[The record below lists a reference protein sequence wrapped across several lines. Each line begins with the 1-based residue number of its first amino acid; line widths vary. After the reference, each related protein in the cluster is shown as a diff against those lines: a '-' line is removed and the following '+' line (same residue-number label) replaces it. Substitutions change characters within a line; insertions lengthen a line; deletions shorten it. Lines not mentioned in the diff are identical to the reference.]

1 MTLKA
6 APVTVYQTPSAILSR
21 SGDGPARGVVWPPV
35 GVSMAFERMKL
46 GEMLLKKKLITKEQ
60 LDTAIEY
67 QKSLGGKIGN
77 IIVKLGYMTDEALTR
92 EIARHYNMEVTDLAN
107 MILPVNLL
115 KAVPKDIIEK
125 HHLIP
130 VHQTN
135 SVLTVAMSDPT
146 DYEALDE
153 LQFVTGKKIETTLAT
168 RDSIKRAIAEYL
180 EEREKE
186 GIVSEPT
193 LKPKSAGRLRP
204 ASKGS
209 LAALRD
215 ATESSMVDE
224 VRQRLSGEGAKINT
238 AMVTRAEVRAALI
251 PLLIKKGVISEQEL
265 YDSVIELLKRKGVIE
280 QRELTDR
287 AKELGGR

>member
-1 MTLKA
+1 
-6 APVTVYQTPSAILSR
+6 
-21 SGDGPARGVVWPPV
+21 
-35 GVSMAFERMKL
+35 MAFDERMRL

-60 LDTAIEY
+60 LDTAVQY

-115 KAVPKDIIEK
+115 KAVPRDIIEK

-130 VHQTN
+130 VHVTKD
-135 SVLTVAMSDPT
+135 VLTVCMSDPT

-153 LQFVTGKKIETTLAT
+153 LQFVSGKKIDTTLAT
-168 RDSIKRAIAEYL
+168 RDSIKRAIAEFVEDL
-180 EEREKE
+180 ENEERKSK
-186 GIVSEPT
+186 GA
-193 LKPKSAGRLRP
+193 LKPASAGRLRP

-215 ATESSMVDE
+215 ATESSLVE
-224 VRQRLSGEGAKINT
+224 NVRDRLKNEQPKVNT
-238 AMVTRAEVRAALI
+238 QALTRAELRSALI
-251 PLLIKKGVISEQEL
+251 PVLLKKGVITENDL
-265 YDSVIELLKRKGVIE
+265 FDGLIEILKRKGVVE
-280 QRELTDR
+280 QRELTER
-287 AKELGGR
+287 AKDSGGR

>member
-1 MTLKA
+1 
-6 APVTVYQTPSAILSR
+6 
-21 SGDGPARGVVWPPV
+21 
-35 GVSMAFERMKL
+35 MAFERLKL

-60 LDTAIEY
+60 LDTAVEY
-67 QKSLGGKIGN
+67 QKSLGGKIGS

-135 SVLTVAMSDPT
+135 SVLTVCMSDPT

-153 LQFVTGKKIETTLAT
+153 LQFITGKKIETTLAT
-168 RDSIKRAIAEYL
+168 RDSIKRAIAEFL
-180 EEREKE
+180 DHSDEPDAQIVLGEE
-186 GIVSEPT
+186 
-193 LKPKSAGRLRP
+193 KPKSAGKLRP

-209 LAALRD
+209 LQALRD
-215 ATESSMVDE
+215 ATESSFIDTVKDKLGN
-224 VRQRLSGEGAKINT
+224 QGAKLSTT
-238 AMVTRAEVRAALI
+238 AITRADLRAAVI
-251 PLLIKKGVISEQEL
+251 PVLLKKGLISEQDL
-265 YDSVIELLKRKGVIE
+265 YDSVIELLKRKGVLD
-280 QRELTDR
+280 QRELNER
-287 AKELGGR
+287 AKDLGGR

>member
-1 MTLKA
+1 
-6 APVTVYQTPSAILSR
+6 
-21 SGDGPARGVVWPPV
+21 
-35 GVSMAFERMKL
+35 MAFERLKL

-67 QKSLGGKIGN
+67 QKSLGGKIGG

-130 VHQTN
+130 VHQTAN
-135 SVLTVAMSDPT
+135 VLTVAMSDPT

-180 EEREKE
+180 DIKE
-186 GIVSEPT
+186 QESQSEPV

-204 ASKGS
+204 ASRGS

-215 ATESSMVDE
+215 ATESSLVDS
-224 VRQRLSGEGAKINT
+224 VRERLSESSAKLSTT
-238 AMVTRAEVRAALI
+238 AITRADLRAAVI
-251 PLLIKKGVISEQEL
+251 PVLLKKGLITEQEL
-265 YDSVIELLKRKGVIE
+265 YDSVIELLKRKGVLD
-280 QRELTDR
+280 QRELSDR

>member
-1 MTLKA
+1 
-6 APVTVYQTPSAILSR
+6 
-21 SGDGPARGVVWPPV
+21 
-35 GVSMAFERMKL
+35 MAFERLKL
-46 GEMLLKKKLITKEQ
+46 GEMLLKKGLITKEE

-67 QKSLGGKIGN
+67 QKSLGGKIGG

-115 KAVPKDIIEK
+115 KAVPRDIIEK

-135 SVLTVAMSDPT
+135 NVLTVCMSDPT

-180 EEREKE
+180 ETMDREDKKAR
-186 GIVSEPT
+186 GVVVQSD
-193 LKPKSAGRLRP
+193 KPKSAGKLRP
-204 ASKGS
+204 ASQGS
-209 LAALRD
+209 LNALRE
-215 ATESSMVDE
+215 ATESSLIDTVKE
-224 VRQRLSGEGAKINT
+224 RLNNEGSKLSTMAI
-238 AMVTRAEVRAALI
+238 TRADLRGAVI
-251 PLLIKKGVISEQEL
+251 PLLVKKGLINENEL
-265 YDSVIELLKRKGVIE
+265 FDAVTELLKRKGLLD
-280 QRELTDR
+280 QRELTDK

>member
-1 MTLKA
+1 
-6 APVTVYQTPSAILSR
+6 
-21 SGDGPARGVVWPPV
+21 
-35 GVSMAFERMKL
+35 MAFERLKL
-46 GEMLLKKKLITKEQ
+46 GEMLLKKKLISKEQ

-67 QKSLGGKIGN
+67 QKSLGGKIGS

-130 VHQTN
+130 VHQTAN
-135 SVLTVAMSDPT
+135 VLTVAMSDPT

-180 EEREKE
+180 NEKERESV
-186 GIVSEPT
+186 VSDPS
-193 LKPKSAGRLRP
+193 LKPKSAGKLRP

-215 ATESSMVDE
+215 ATESSLIDG
-224 VRQRLSGEGAKINT
+224 VRNRLGDQGAKLNT
-238 AMVTRAEVRAALI
+238 SAVTRADLRAAVI
-251 PLLIKKGVISEQEL
+251 PVLLKKGLITEQEL
-265 YDSVIELLKRKGVIE
+265 YDSVVELLKRKGVVD
-280 QRELTDR
+280 QRELSDR
-287 AKELGGR
+287 AKDLGGR

>member
-1 MTLKA
+1 
-6 APVTVYQTPSAILSR
+6 
-21 SGDGPARGVVWPPV
+21 
-35 GVSMAFERMKL
+35 MAFERLKL

-60 LDTAIEY
+60 LDTAVEY
-67 QKSLGGKIGN
+67 QKSLGGKIGS

-135 SVLTVAMSDPT
+135 SVLTVCMSDPT

-153 LQFVTGKKIETTLAT
+153 LQFITGKKIETTLAT
-168 RDSIKRAIAEYL
+168 RDSIKRAIAEFL
-180 EEREKE
+180 DQSDAQSED
-186 GIVSEPT
+186 IVVSGD
-193 LKPKSAGRLRP
+193 KPKSAGKLRP
-204 ASKGS
+204 ASRGS

-215 ATESSMVDE
+215 ATESSLVDS
-224 VRQRLSGEGAKINT
+224 VRNRLGNEGAKINT
-238 AMVTRAEVRAALI
+238 NMVTRADLRAAAI
-251 PLLIKKGVISEQEL
+251 PVLLKKGLITEQEL
-265 YDSVIELLKRKGVIE
+265 YDSVVELLKRKGVID
-280 QRELTDR
+280 QRELSDR
-287 AKELGGR
+287 AKDLGGR

>member
-1 MTLKA
+1 M
-6 APVTVYQTPSAILSR
+6 SF
-21 SGDGPARGVVWPPV
+21 D
-35 GVSMAFERMKL
+35 ERLRL

-60 LDTAIEY
+60 LDTAVQY

-115 KAVPKDIIEK
+115 KAVPRDIVEK

-130 VHQTN
+130 IHVTKD
-135 SVLTVAMSDPT
+135 VLTVCMSDPT

-153 LQFVTGKKIETTLAT
+153 LQFVTGKKIDTTLAT
-168 RDSIKRAIAEYL
+168 RDSIKRAIAEFVEEL
-180 EEREKE
+180 EKGERKSH
-186 GIVSEPT
+186 GA
-193 LKPKSAGRLRP
+193 LKPASAGKLRP

-215 ATESSMVDE
+215 ATESSIVEE
-224 VRQRLSGEGAKINT
+224 VKERLGGQHPKLNT
-238 AMVTRAEVRAALI
+238 QALTRAELRSALI
-251 PLLIKKGVISEQEL
+251 PVLLKKGLITENEL
-265 YDSVIELLKRKGVIE
+265 YDGVMEILKRKGVVE

-287 AKELGGR
+287 AKDLGGR

>member
-1 MTLKA
+1 M
-6 APVTVYQTPSAILSR
+6 
-21 SGDGPARGVVWPPV
+21 
-35 GVSMAFERMKL
+35 SMAFERMKL

-67 QKSLGGKIGN
+67 QKSLGGKIGS

-115 KAVPKDIIEK
+115 RAVPKDIIEK

-135 SVLTVAMSDPT
+135 SVLTVCMSDPT

-153 LQFVTGKKIETTLAT
+153 LQFITGKKIETTLAT
-168 RDSIKRAIAEYL
+168 RDSIKRAIAEFL
-180 EEREKE
+180 DHADAGEAEVV
-186 GIVSEPT
+186 VSGE
-193 LKPKSAGRLRP
+193 KPKSAGKLRP

-209 LAALRD
+209 LAALRE
-215 ATESSMVDE
+215 ATESSLVDS
-224 VRQRLSGEGAKINT
+224 VRNRLAGEGAKINT
-238 AMVTRAEVRAALI
+238 NAVTRADLRAAAI
-251 PLLIKKGVISEQEL
+251 PVLLKKGLITEQEL
-265 YDSVIELLKRKGVIE
+265 FDSVVELLKRKGVLD
-280 QRELTDR
+280 QRELADR
-287 AKELGGR
+287 AKDLGGR

>member
-1 MTLKA
+1 
-6 APVTVYQTPSAILSR
+6 
-21 SGDGPARGVVWPPV
+21 
-35 GVSMAFERMKL
+35 MAFERIKL

-67 QKSLGGKIGN
+67 QKSLGGKIGS

-115 KAVPKDIIEK
+115 KAVPRDIVEK

-130 VHQTN
+130 IHQTN
-135 SVLTVAMSDPT
+135 KVLTVCMSDPT

-153 LQFVTGKKIETTLAT
+153 LQFVSGKKIETTLAT
-168 RDSIKRAIAEYL
+168 RDSIKRAIAEFL
-180 EEREKE
+180 DNAEREGE
-186 GIVSEPT
+186 AAGER
-193 LKPKSAGRLRP
+193 PKSAGRLRP

-215 ATESSMVDE
+215 ATESSLVDN
-224 VRQRLSGEGAKINT
+224 VRDRLTGQGAKINT
-238 AMVTRAEVRAALI
+238 SMVTRADLRAAVI
-251 PLLIKKGVISEQEL
+251 PVLLKKGVITEQEL
-265 YDSVIELLKRKGVIE
+265 YDSVLELLKRKGVVD
-280 QRELTDR
+280 QRELSDR
-287 AKELGGR
+287 AKDLGGR

>member
-1 MTLKA
+1 
-6 APVTVYQTPSAILSR
+6 
-21 SGDGPARGVVWPPV
+21 
-35 GVSMAFERMKL
+35 MAFEKMKL

-67 QKSLGGKIGN
+67 QKSLGGKIGS

-130 VHQTN
+130 IHVTEK
-135 SVLTVAMSDPT
+135 VLTVCMSDPT

-168 RDSIKRAIAEYL
+168 RDSIKRAIAEFL
-180 EEREKE
+180 EEQEREEEKAAVKA
-186 GIVSEPT
+186 GK
-193 LKPKSAGRLRP
+193 KPPSAGKLRP

-215 ATESSMVDE
+215 ATESSLVE
-224 VRQRLSGEGAKINT
+224 SVRNKLSGSSPKINT
-238 AMVTRAEVRAALI
+238 SMVTRQEVRAALI
-251 PLLIKKGVISEQEL
+251 PVLLKKGVITENEL
-265 YDSVIELLKRKGVIE
+265 FDGVLEILKRKGIVE
-280 QRELTDR
+280 QRELTER
-287 AKELGGR
+287 AKELGSS

>member
-1 MTLKA
+1 
-6 APVTVYQTPSAILSR
+6 
-21 SGDGPARGVVWPPV
+21 
-35 GVSMAFERMKL
+35 MAFERMKL
-46 GEMLLKKKLITKEQ
+46 GEMLLKKGLVTKEE
-60 LDTAIEY
+60 LDTAVEY
-67 QKSLGGKIGN
+67 QKSLGGKIGG

-115 KAVPKDIIEK
+115 KAVPRDIVEK

-135 SVLTVAMSDPT
+135 NVLTVCMSDPT

-180 EEREKE
+180 ETMEREEKKAR
-186 GIVSEPT
+186 GVVVQSD
-193 LKPKSAGRLRP
+193 KPKSAGRLRP
-204 ASKGS
+204 ASQGS

-215 ATESSMVDE
+215 ATESSLIDSVKN
-224 VRQRLSGEGAKINT
+224 RLNSDAAKEGNKLSTMAI
-238 AMVTRAEVRAALI
+238 TRADLRSAVI
-251 PLLIKKGVISEQEL
+251 PLLVKKGLINENEL
-265 YDSVIELLKRKGVIE
+265 FDAVTELLKRKGLLD
-280 QRELTDR
+280 QRELTDK
-287 AKELGGR
+287 AKELGGS

>member
-1 MTLKA
+1 
-6 APVTVYQTPSAILSR
+6 
-21 SGDGPARGVVWPPV
+21 
-35 GVSMAFERMKL
+35 MAFERMKL
-46 GEMLLKKKLITKEQ
+46 GEMLLKKKLVTKEQ

-67 QKSLGGKIGN
+67 QKSLGGKIGS

-180 EEREKE
+180 DVKEKE
-186 GIVSEPT
+186 QARSDPS
-193 LKPKSAGRLRP
+193 LRPKSAGRLRP
-204 ASKGS
+204 ASRGS

-215 ATESSMVDE
+215 ATESSLIDE
-224 VRQRLSGEGAKINT
+224 VRQRLNDQGAKLNT
-238 AMVTRAEVRAALI
+238 TAVTRADLRAALI
-251 PLLIKKGVISEQEL
+251 PVLLKKGLITEQEL
-265 YDSVIELLKRKGVIE
+265 YDSVTELLKRKGVLE

>member
-1 MTLKA
+1 
-6 APVTVYQTPSAILSR
+6 
-21 SGDGPARGVVWPPV
+21 
-35 GVSMAFERMKL
+35 MAFEKVKL

-67 QKSLGGKIGN
+67 QKSLGGKIGS
-77 IIVKLGYMTDEALTR
+77 IIVKLGYMSDEALTR

-130 VHQTN
+130 IHVTN
-135 SVLTVAMSDPT
+135 KVLTVCMSDPT

-168 RDSIKRAIAEYL
+168 RDSIKRAIAEFL
-180 EEREKE
+180 GELEKEEERA
-186 GIVSEPT
+186 GIKKAGG
-193 LKPKSAGRLRP
+193 KPASAGRLRP

-215 ATESSMVDE
+215 ATESSLIE
-224 VRQRLSGEGAKINT
+224 NVRNKLSGSSPSINT
-238 AMVTRAEVRAALI
+238 SMVTRQELRAALI
-251 PLLIKKGVISEQEL
+251 PVLLKKGIITEGEL
-265 YDSVIELLKRKGVIE
+265 FDGVLEILKRKGVIE

-287 AKELGGR
+287 AKELGSS

>member
-1 MTLKA
+1 
-6 APVTVYQTPSAILSR
+6 
-21 SGDGPARGVVWPPV
+21 
-35 GVSMAFERMKL
+35 MAFERMKL

-60 LDTAIEY
+60 LDTAVEY
-67 QKSLGGKIGN
+67 QKSLGGKIGS

-135 SVLTVAMSDPT
+135 SVLTVCMSDPT

-153 LQFVTGKKIETTLAT
+153 LQFITGKKIETTLAT
-168 RDSIKRAIAEYL
+168 RDSIKRAIAEFL
-180 EEREKE
+180 NHADDDGAQVVLGDDE
-186 GIVSEPT
+186 
-193 LKPKSAGRLRP
+193 KPKSAGKLRP
-204 ASKGS
+204 ASRGS
-209 LAALRD
+209 LAALRE
-215 ATESSMVDE
+215 ATESSFIDT
-224 VRQRLSGEGAKINT
+224 VRDKLNKEGAKLSTT
-238 AMVTRAEVRAALI
+238 AVTRADLRASVI
-251 PLLIKKGVISEQEL
+251 PVLLKKGLISEQEL
-265 YDSVIELLKRKGVIE
+265 YDSVIELLKRKGVLD
-280 QRELTDR
+280 QRELNDR